1 MLNINKFTCN
11 PSQENTYILSD
22 ETGEAVIVDCGVYYP
37 NERRRLLEYIEE
49 EQLHPVRLLLTHAH
63 HDHVYGNDLIHDNFG
78 LLPEVHK
85 AEKQMMTERLQRRID
100 VVFNGKYPFR
110 IPMPEQY
117 LIDNE
122 IVFFGSHEL
131 QVIHTPGHTPGSIF
145 LYCEEEGIALSG
157 DTLFYRSIGRS
168 DLPGGDERELHASLK
183 YITEL
188 LPDDTKIY
196 PGHYKSSTLEYEKE
210 HNPFLI

>member
-1 MLNINKFTCN
+1 MLKINKFTCN
-11 PSQENTYILSD
+11 PSQENTYVLSD

-37 NERRRLLEYIEE
+37 NERRRLLAYIEE
-49 EQLHPVRLLLTHAH
+49 EHLHPVRLLLTHAH

-85 AEKQMMTERLQRRID
+85 AEKQMMMEQLLRRID
-100 VVFNGKYPFR
+100 VVFKGKYPYD

-122 IVFFGSHEL
+122 IVFFGKHEL

-145 LYCEEEGIALSG
+145 LYCEEEGIAMSG

-168 DLPGGDERELHASLK
+168 DLPGGDERELYASLK
-183 YITEL
+183 YITNL
-188 LPDDTKIY
+188 LPDDTVIY
-196 PGHYKSSTLEYEKE
+196 PGHNKKSTIGYEKQ